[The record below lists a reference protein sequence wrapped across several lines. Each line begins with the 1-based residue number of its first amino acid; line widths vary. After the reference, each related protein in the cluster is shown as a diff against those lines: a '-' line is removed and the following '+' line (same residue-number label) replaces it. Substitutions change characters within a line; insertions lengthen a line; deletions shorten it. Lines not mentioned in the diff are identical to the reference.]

1 VRVSVDFET
10 LLVAMR
16 KAAGALRDAEIPFA
30 LAGSMAVYAYGGPD
44 TDHDVD
50 FLVRPRDADRSL
62 DALAD
67 AGFRVHKPPEGWLY
81 KAIDPK
87 GALIDVIFEPTTG
100 EVTDELLARAEVV
113 EVHAIHVP
121 VLPPTEVLASKLM
134 ALREHNLD
142 FAPMLEIARSLRE
155 QIDWEELKRRTDES
169 PYAKPFFTLVEELGL
184 APQSGAVS
192 EPLEFPPLRKTS

>member
-1 VRVSVDFET
+1 LVFTGTALRVSNDFET

-30 LAGSMAVYAYGGPD
+30 LAGSVAVYAYGGPD

-50 FLVRPRDADRSL
+50 FLVKPEDADR
-62 DALAD
+62 ALAVLSE
-67 AGFRVHKPPEGWLY
+67 AGFSVHKPAEGWLY
-81 KAIDPK
+81 KAVDAE
-87 GALIDVIFEPTTG
+87 GALIDMIFQPATG
-100 EVTDELLARAEVV
+100 PVTDELLARAEVV
-113 EVHAIHVP
+113 EVYAIHVP
-121 VLPPTEVLASKLM
+121 VLPPTDVLASKLL

-155 QIDWEELKRRTDES
+155 QIDWDELRRRTDES

-184 APQSGAVS
+184 AA
-192 EPLEFPPLRKTS
+192 

>member
-1 VRVSVDFET
+1 VSNDFET
-10 LLVAMR
+10 LLTAMR

-30 LAGSMAVYAYGGPD
+30 LAGSVAVYAHGGPD

-50 FLVRPRDADRSL
+50 FLVKPEDADR
-62 DALAD
+62 ALQAIGA
-67 AGFRVHKPPEGWLY
+67 AGFHVHKPAEGWLY
-81 KAIDPK
+81 KALDPK
-87 GALIDVIFEPTTG
+87 GAAIDVIFEPTTG
-100 EVTDELLARAEVV
+100 PVTDELLARAEVV

-121 VLPPTEVLASKLM
+121 VLSPTDVLASKLL

-155 QIDWEELKRRTDES
+155 KIEWDELRRRTDAS

-184 APQSGAVS
+184 AA
-192 EPLEFPPLRKTS
+192 